1 MCLDFERVT
10 VCPEVQMCS
19 SVASV
24 TVSICFWTVGLEG
37 PSLMVKKKQP

>member
-19 SVASV
+19 VLQLLQLQLAFV
-24 TVSICFWTVGLEG
+24 FGQLAWRAL
-37 PSLMVKKKQP
+37 L